1 VSSNDNVARY
11 FGAQASGYESDMMRS
26 PMWRA
31 IKTREIAAILDLLQP
46 RAGERIL
53 DAGCGAG
60 IFLDRLARVGCD
72 SLGLDLSPEMVGE
85 AVKRGHVARV
95 ADLASFRLAEQFD
108 KILCAGVL
116 EFCGEP
122 DAVVGNLVKHLKPG
136 GALLLFAPRQR
147 FFCRLYRLFHQVSG
161 AKVRV
166 HLFSNRDVEQLA
178 TRHSLTVAD
187 RRQTFMGL
195 AVLAR
200 RAPGGRP

>member
-1 VSSNDNVARY
+1 MSSSDNVARY
-11 FGAQASGYESDMMRS
+11 FGSQAPEYESGMMRS

-60 IFLDRLARVGCD
+60 IFLDRLAQAGC
-72 SLGLDLSPEMVGE
+72 STIGLDLSPEMVAE

-95 ADLASFRLAEQFD
+95 ADLASVQLAEPFD

-116 EFCGEP
+116 EFCEEP
-122 DAVVGNLVKHLKPG
+122 DAVVGNLAKHLKPG
-136 GALLLFAPRQR
+136 GSLLLFAPRRR

-161 AKVRV
+161 ARVRV
-166 HLFSNRDVEQLA
+166 HLFSPNDLNQLVA
-178 TRHSLTVAD
+178 RHALTVAKT
-187 RRQTFMGL
+187 RQTFMGL
-195 AVLAR
+195 VVMAAR
-200 RAPGGRP
+200 AQGGRP